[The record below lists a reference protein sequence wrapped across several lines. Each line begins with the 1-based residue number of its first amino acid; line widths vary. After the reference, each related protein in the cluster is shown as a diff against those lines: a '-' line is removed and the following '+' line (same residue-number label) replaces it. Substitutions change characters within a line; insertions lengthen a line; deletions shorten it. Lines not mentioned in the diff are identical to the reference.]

1 MVLAD
6 RDQSLVPLVEDEV
19 GVADVLRR
27 GDGHGWTPRILPV
40 EALILEI
47 RKPDDAIPRQV
58 RAAAILVHPG
68 PRVELTRRDIGGAPV
83 GPSPDDD
90 VAAGLGGPPFD
101 PIDVV
106 TVELDLG

>member
-6 RDQSLVPLVEDEV
+6 RDQSLMTLVEDEV

-27 GDGHGWTPRILPV
+27 GDSDGRTPRILPV

-58 RAAAILVHPG
+58 RAAAILVHPS
-68 PRVELTRRDIGGAPV
+68 PRVELARRDIGGAPI
-83 GPSPDDD
+83 GASPDDD

-101 PIDVV
+101 PIDVIP
-106 TVELDLG
+106 VELDLR